1 MVSVLDQICANV
13 KNFGEGHLVT
23 HRFALQE
30 KMTLQN
36 AVVMATVLD
45 QEYVSVMKITTVLH
59 VNKKLRGILRDG
71 LKADLLTLVQMHPIY
86 SLSSAL
92 S

>member
-59 VNKKLRGILRDG
+59 VNKKVFMR
-71 LKADLLTLVQMHPIY
+71 Q
-86 SLSSAL
+86 LSFLAS
-92 S
+92 SICQI